1 MFLRILKKDLKRKRT
16 MNVILLLF
24 IILASMFLA
33 SSVDN
38 LIAVSGAID
47 RFLEISKVPDSFAIA
62 LSDGRTDAIDSF
74 LEAQEGVLE
83 YEMIDGF
90 NLINGDVKITECQA
104 DAGRTRYERTNTLF
118 IGKIPTNFMKIYTEE
133 GGPLTL
139 KPGEIAFP
147 RLEADNNNLQV
158 GDKVSIRVG
167 GEVQEFRIG
176 AIVKDAVFGS
186 SMMGFKR
193 LFIGDEEF
201 ARYARQEN
209 VVHTRIYNVN
219 FADEEKFLS
228 DWRKQ
233 DFTIISAI
241 EGAGVVRMCYIMD
254 MLVAGILIVVSI
266 CLILLA
272 FLVLRFTIVFTLQ
285 EDYKEIG
292 IMKAIGLK
300 DAGIK
305 GLYLIKYLVLS
316 VAGALAGLACSV
328 PFGNAVLERAI
339 ANIVVE
345 RTGQNLM
352 VKIVCAAAVVGIV
365 LLFCYLSTDKLR
377 KISALNAI
385 RNGSDGERYRAKSP
399 LKLGKRTRMRPYFYL
414 AANDILS
421 SVRRFGTLL
430 VTFCLG
436 MMLILLPLSAANTL
450 QSDGIISEF
459 SLSPSDAYVDTG
471 KGEAYTVDM
480 DSLFHDME
488 EVESMLAEEGIEAVT
503 GADMGYMIPCYTDD
517 PEDCVNYYVLQAV
530 GNWDRHYSVLA
541 GREPELAN
549 EVMITEMTAKEL
561 DAGIGDTIHF
571 KMADRTEEMI
581 ITGTYQS
588 MMNMGQGYRVSRS
601 AQMDPAYAGGILC
614 MQVEIEGRESEE
626 ACERL
631 REIFPDY
638 RIMDARGFLDNMIGG
653 IIEQIDTLMYFIVVL
668 VLVINSLITV
678 LIMKTIMAKER
689 GDIALLKSIGFG
701 DRSLAGWQTARVLL
715 ILAASVVLGTVLSNL
730 LAPYLIG
737 PIFAM
742 MGGTS
747 IELVTGTVEAYVYY
761 PLLLLAVT
769 GLTAVLC
776 AGGVKKVDL
785 KEVNDIE

>member
-38 LIAVSGAID
+38 LIAVNGAID
-47 RFLEISKVPDSFAIA
+47 HFLEISKVPDSFVIA
-62 LSDGRTDAIDSF
+62 LSDGRTDAIADF
-74 LEAQEGVLE
+74 LKNQAAVSE
-83 YEMIDGF
+83 YEVIDGF
-90 NLINGDVKITECQA
+90 NLINEDVTIRSCQA
-104 DAGRTRYERTNTLF
+104 DAGRTGYERTNTLF
-118 IGKIPTNFMKIYTEE
+118 IEKIPTNFMKVFAED
-133 GGPLTL
+133 GKPLTL
-139 KPGEIAFP
+139 KSGEIAFP
-147 RLEADNNNLQV
+147 KLEADNNDLQV

-167 GEVQEFRIG
+167 GEEQEFRI
-176 AIVKDAVFGS
+176 AVIVKDAVFGS

-193 LFIGDEEF
+193 LFITDEDF
-201 ARYARQEN
+201 ARYEKQED

-219 FADEEKFLS
+219 YADKEKFQ
-228 DWRKQ
+228 DEWRKQ
-233 DFTIISAI
+233 DFTVISAV

-254 MLVAGILIVVSI
+254 MLIAAILIVVSI

-292 IMKAIGLK
+292 IMKAIGLR

-316 VAGALAGLACSV
+316 VAGALIGLVCSV
-328 PFGNAVLERAI
+328 PFGKAILERAI
-339 ANIVVE
+339 VNIVVE
-345 RTGQNLM
+345 RTGQNFA
-352 VKIVCAAAVVGIV
+352 VNIACAAAVVGIV
-365 LLFCYLSTDKLR
+365 LLFCYLSADKLK
-377 KISALNAI
+377 KISALDAI
-385 RNGSDGERYRAKSP
+385 RSGSDGERYRAKSP
-399 LKLGKRTRMRPYFYL
+399 LKLRKKTRMRPYLYL

-421 SVRRFGTLL
+421 SIRRFGILL

-436 MMLILLPLSAANTL
+436 MMLILLPLSAGNTL

-459 SLSPSDAYVDTG
+459 SLCPSDVYLDTG
-471 KGEAYTVDM
+471 RGETYAVDM
-480 DSLFHDME
+480 DRLFDDME
-488 EVESMLAEEGIEAVT
+488 EIESILSEEGMEAVT
-503 GADMGYMIPCYTDD
+503 GADMGYMIPCYADD
-517 PEDCVNYYVLQAV
+517 PEKIVTYYVLQAV
-530 GNWDRHYSVLA
+530 GNWDRHYSVLD

-549 EVMITEMTAKEL
+549 EVMITEMTAEEL
-561 DAGIGDTIHF
+561 GVGIGDTIYF
-571 KMADRTEEMI
+571 KMADRTEEMV

-601 AQMDPAYAGGILC
+601 AQMDPAYAGGLLC
-614 MQVEIEGRESEE
+614 LQVEIADMESEE

-631 REIFPDY
+631 KEIFPDY
-638 RIMDARGFLDNMIGG
+638 RILDAKGFLDSMIGG
-653 IIEQIDTLMYFIVVL
+653 VIEQIDTLMYFIVGL

-689 GDIALLKSIGFG
+689 GDIALLKSIGFTN
-701 DRSLAGWQTARVLL
+701 RSLAGWQTARVLL
-715 ILAASVVLGTVLSNL
+715 VLASSIVLGTVLSNL

-747 IELVTGTVEAYVYY
+747 IKLVTGTVEAYVYY
-761 PLLLLAVT
+761 PLLLFAVT
-769 GLTAVLC
+769 GVTAMLC

>member
-1 MFLRILKKDLKRKRT
+1 MFLRILKKDLKRKKT

-24 IILASMFLA
+24 VILASMFLA

-38 LIAVSGAID
+38 LIAVNGAID
-47 RFLEISKVPDSFAIA
+47 HFLSISKVPDSFVIA
-62 LSDGRTDAIDSF
+62 LSDGRTDRIDDF
-74 LEAQEGVLE
+74 LTGQEWVSE

-90 NLINGDVKITECQA
+90 NLINEDVTITECQA
-104 DAGRTRYERTNTLF
+104 DAGRTGYERTNTLF
-118 IGKIPTNFMKIYTEE
+118 IGKIPTNFMKVYTEAGE
-133 GGPLTL
+133 PLAL

-158 GDKVSIRVG
+158 GDRVSIRVG
-167 GEVQEFRIG
+167 EEVQEFRIG

-193 LFIGDEEF
+193 LFIGEEDY
-201 ARYARQEN
+201 ARYTEQEE
-209 VVHTRIYNVN
+209 VVHTRIYNVVY
-219 FADEEKFLS
+219 ADEENFQKE
-228 DWRKQ
+228 WKKQ
-233 DFTIISAI
+233 DFTVISAVD
-241 EGAGVVRMCYIMD
+241 GAETVRLCYVMD
-254 MLVAGILIVVSI
+254 MLVAAILIVVSV

-305 GLYLIKYLVLS
+305 GLYLIKYLALS
-316 VAGALAGLACSV
+316 VVGALTGLLCSI
-328 PFGNAVLERAI
+328 PFGRAILERAI
-339 ANIVVE
+339 VNIVVE
-345 RTGQNLM
+345 RTGQNLA
-352 VKIVCAAAVVGIV
+352 VNIACAAAVVGIV
-365 LLFCYLSTDKLR
+365 LLFCYLSADKLK
-377 KISALNAI
+377 KISALDAI
-385 RNGSDGERYRAKSP
+385 RSGSSGERYRAKSP
-399 LKLGKRTRMRPYFYL
+399 LKLQKRRRMRPYLYL
-414 AANDILS
+414 AVNDILS
-421 SVRRFGTLL
+421 SVRRFGILL

-459 SLSPSDAYVDTG
+459 SLSPSDVYLDTG
-471 KGEAYTVDM
+471 RGETYTVDM
-480 DSLFHDME
+480 DSLFRDME
-488 EVESMLAEEGIEAVT
+488 EIENVLAEEGMEAVT
-503 GADMGYMIPCYTDD
+503 GADMGYMLPCYADD
-517 PEDCVNYYVLQAV
+517 PEDSVTYYVLQAT
-530 GNWDRHYSVLA
+530 GSWDRHYSVVD

-549 EVMITEMTAKEL
+549 EVMITERTAKEL
-561 DAGIGDTIHF
+561 GVGIGDTIHF
-571 KMADRTEEMI
+571 KTADRTEEMI

-588 MMNMGQGYRVSRS
+588 MINMGQGYRVSRS
-601 AQMDPAYAGGILC
+601 AQMDASYAAGIFCL
-614 MQVEIEGRESEE
+614 QVEIHGMESEE

-631 REIFPDY
+631 QEIFPDY
-638 RIMDARGFLDNMIGG
+638 RVMDARGFLDSMIGG
-653 IIEQIDTLMYFIVVL
+653 VIEQIDTLMYFIVGL

-678 LIMKTIMAKER
+678 LLMKTIMAKER
-689 GDIALLKSIGFG
+689 GDIALLKSIGFT
-701 DRSLAGWQTARVLL
+701 DRSLTGWQTARVLL
-715 ILAASVVLGTVLSNL
+715 VLTASIVLGTVLSNL
-730 LAPYLIG
+730 LAPYIIG

-769 GLTAVLC
+769 GLTAMLC
-776 AGGVKKVDL
+776 AGGVKRVDL

>member
-1 MFLRILKKDLKRKRT
+1 
-16 MNVILLLF
+16 
-24 IILASMFLA
+24 
-33 SSVDN
+33 
-38 LIAVSGAID
+38 
-47 RFLEISKVPDSFAIA
+47 
-62 LSDGRTDAIDSF
+62 
-74 LEAQEGVLE
+74 
-83 YEMIDGF
+83 
-90 NLINGDVKITECQA
+90 
-104 DAGRTRYERTNTLF
+104 
-118 IGKIPTNFMKIYTEE
+118 
-133 GGPLTL
+133 
-139 KPGEIAFP
+139 
-147 RLEADNNNLQV
+147 
-158 GDKVSIRVG
+158 
-167 GEVQEFRIG
+167 
-176 AIVKDAVFGS
+176 
-186 SMMGFKR
+186 
-193 LFIGDEEF
+193 
-201 ARYARQEN
+201 
-209 VVHTRIYNVN
+209 
-219 FADEEKFLS
+219 
-228 DWRKQ
+228 
-233 DFTIISAI
+233 
-241 EGAGVVRMCYIMD
+241 
-254 MLVAGILIVVSI
+254 
-266 CLILLA
+266 
-272 FLVLRFTIVFTLQ
+272 
-285 EDYKEIG
+285 
-292 IMKAIGLK
+292 MKAIGLK

-471 KGEAYTVDM
+471 KGETYTVDM

-488 EVESMLAEEGIEAVT
+488 EVESILAEEGIEAVT

-614 MQVEIEGRESEE
+614 MQVEIEGMEGEE